1 MPNTEVQDKNKDL
14 KIASDWG
21 KLELAG
27 QDIYNFKAGKYPYD
41 QSNETNKDLLQANF
55 NAELM
60 YHEVDEKTGFAA
72 YAFKDKTTGEI
83 VITYVGTE
91 DGTDVVTDA
100 EIGGHNI
107 TNANKVALG
116 NWEQDLAVK
125 QYDQGDSFYMR
136 MRHENPSAKI
146 SVTGHSLGGG
156 IADTV
161 ALRHQEDNIEALTLN
176 PAPVLDRD
184 VEKFGDGF
192 DMKNIRNIINEND
205 PLHIGI
211 NVGDFT
217 TPGRMYK
224 IPNGAGHS
232 YAFTKNDYDKSGHLV
247 WTDKLVS
254 DNDTGWD
261 LKPGFLEISNST
273 GALYTGIVHD
283 KFKRKVS
290 TVEEAVGGT
299 VIKKI
304 INTPPIAAFIGA
316 LTVYS
321 DAVEIEV
328 KIEEGISE
336 LNQKYENMK
345 SKITSEAIKFSI
357 TATIEIKSAVDTA
370 VDWIETTLAKCK
382 EKVLEVLESV
392 FKAAVDFLAGR
403 IVVYLVATEILE
415 IAKEVAGSYVQ
426 DLLEMFKG
434 DFHVDTNVT
443 AIAAEHILTHR
454 HSLLHLFMNDGSRGI
469 NRSLLGEISK
479 DVKELS
485 KDLKQLNEDVSEA
498 IFSMVA
504 KDEELGAVAYY

>member
-1 MPNTEVQDKNKDL
+1 MENNVKQEPTKNL
-14 KIASDWG
+14 KVASDWG
-21 KLELAG
+21 KLELSG
-27 QDIYNFKAGKYPYD
+27 EDIYKFKAGKYPYNAL
-41 QSNETNKDLLQANF
+41 SSRVNERILQENF
-55 NAELM
+55 NAKLIDSEI
-60 YHEVDEKTGFAA
+60 DETTGFAA
-72 YAFKDKTTGEI
+72 YAFKDNETGEI

-91 DGTDVVTDA
+91 DGTDAITDG
-100 EIGGHNI
+100 EIGVHNI
-107 TNANKVALG
+107 TNANKIVLG
-116 NWEQDLAVK
+116 NVWNHDLMVK

-156 IADTV
+156 IADAV

-211 NVGDFT
+211 NVGDFI

-232 YAFTKNDYDKSGHLV
+232 YAFTKDDYDKSGHLV

-299 VIKKI
+299 VIKGI
-304 INTPPIAAFIGA
+304 INTPPIAAFIGM
-316 LTVYS
+316 LTAYS
-321 DAVEIEV
+321 DAVEIGV
-328 KIEEGISE
+328 KIEEGLSE
-336 LNQKYENMK
+336 LNQTYENMK

-357 TATIEIKSAVDTA
+357 AATIEIKSAVDTA

-392 FKAAVDFLAGR
+392 FNAA
-403 IVVYLVATEILE
+403 
-415 IAKEVAGSYVQ
+415 
-426 DLLEMFKG
+426 
-434 DFHVDTNVT
+434 
-443 AIAAEHILTHR
+443 
-454 HSLLHLFMNDGSRGI
+454 
-469 NRSLLGEISK
+469 
-479 DVKELS
+479 
-485 KDLKQLNEDVSEA
+485 
-498 IFSMVA
+498 
-504 KDEELGAVAYY
+504 

>member
-1 MPNTEVQDKNKDL
+1 MSKDVEQNKKL
-14 KIASDWG
+14 KISSDWG
-21 KLELAG
+21 KLEIAG

-41 QSNETNKDLLQANF
+41 QSDEKNLRRLQKNF
-55 NAELM
+55 NAELID
-60 YHEVDEKTGFAA
+60 HEVDEKTGFAA
-72 YAFKDKTTGEI
+72 YAFKDTTTGEI

-91 DGTDVVTDA
+91 DGTDAITDA
-100 EIGGHNI
+100 EIAGHNI
-107 TNANKVALG
+107 TNANKIALG
-116 NWEQDLAVK
+116 NVWEQNLAVK

-156 IADTV
+156 IANTV

-232 YAFTKNDYDKSGHLV
+232 YAFTKDDYDKSGHLV

-290 TVEEAVGGT
+290 TVEEAIGGT

-328 KIEEGISE
+328 KIEEGLSE
-336 LNQKYENMK
+336 LKQKYENMK

-403 IVVYLVATEILE
+403 IVVYLAATEILE
-415 IAKEVAGSYVQ
+415 IAKEVAASYVQ

-434 DFHVDTNVT
+434 DFHIDTNVT
-443 AIAAEHILTHR
+443 AIVAEHILTHR

-498 IFSMVA
+498 IFSMMA